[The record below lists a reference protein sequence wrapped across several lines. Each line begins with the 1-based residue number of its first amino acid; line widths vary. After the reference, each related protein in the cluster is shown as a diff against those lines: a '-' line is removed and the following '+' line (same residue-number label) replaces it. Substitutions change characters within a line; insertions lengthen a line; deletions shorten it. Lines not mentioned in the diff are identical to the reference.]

1 MLAAINWLRADPVGA
16 QAIHPCNNALNN
28 HLRADEIARNSL
40 AFDDPDVI
48 SFRGQYHPAPA
59 TAKQS

>member
-1 MLAAINWLRADPVGA
+1 MLAANSWLSADPVGA
-16 QAIHPCNNALNN
+16 QAIRPCNNALNN
-28 HLRADEIARNSL
+28 HLRADEIAPNVL
-40 AFDDPDVI
+40 AFNDPDVI